1 MSFMGLSRSRIVHA
15 RTTGGEPYPPLPPP
29 SPPLPPP
36 RHHRSAT
43 RNRAAHLDGGG
54 GAKTSLAV
62 RLRREEAAWCTRKA
76 ERWCSPTLRSRHR
89 HHRIWRPHPRLD
101 PVSLPSELT
110 EGAGAVSRW
119 RQEYAQAT
127 VAGDGSRRQQ
137 EAAADGGRRHGQHI
151 ERSLRLVGGA
161 GDDNCWTAGGAG
173 GWPTGDVSDVSG

>member
-1 MSFMGLSRSRIVHA
+1 MSFMGLSRSRIVHVW
-15 RTTGGEPYPPLPPP
+15 TTGGEPYPPLPPP

-119 RQEYAQAT
+119 RQESAASGGDVAAQ
-127 VAGDGSRRQQ
+127 GRR
-137 EAAADGGRRHGQHI
+137 DGGGGTAHI
-151 ERSLRLVGGA
+151 ERSLATVEARRTTAEAEAQVVGRREM
-161 GDDNCWTAGGAG
+161 
-173 GWPTGDVSDVSG
+173 